1 MRAMA
6 PLPSD
11 RVLLADG
18 DPGLRRQIG
27 KRLLDASIF
36 ADSADDGRAAVD
48 LLGERTYA
56 LIVLGFELPN
66 RGAERVL
73 EFVRTLEPGSRPVVL
88 VVGEPSAARSLDV
101 DLVQIVLRT
110 PCNLTQLADMIQSC
124 VRSGNARSQDG
135 VGRGQ
140 TASI

>member
-1 MRAMA
+1 MA

-18 DPGLRRQIG
+18 DPGLRRQIR
-27 KRLLDASIF
+27 KRLLDVNVY
-36 ADSADDGRAAVD
+36 ADSVDDGSAALD
-48 LLGERTYA
+48 LLQQRSYA
-56 LIVLGFELPN
+56 VVLLGLLLPN

-73 EFVRTLEPGSRPVVL
+73 EHIRKTDRGSRPVVL
-88 VVGEPSAARSLDV
+88 MVGEPSAARSLDV

-124 VRSGNARSQDG
+124 VRS
-135 VGRGQ
+135 
-140 TASI
+140 ASAPPDDTQGLDQKLAV

>member
-1 MRAMA
+1 MA

-18 DPGLRRQIG
+18 DPGLRRQIR
-27 KRLLDASIF
+27 KRLLDVNIY
-36 ADSADDGRAAVD
+36 ADSVEDGSAALD
-48 LLGERTYA
+48 LLEQRSYA
-56 LIVLGFELPN
+56 LVLLGLLLAD

-73 EFVRTLEPGSRPVVL
+73 ESIRRMDRESRPVVL
-88 VVGEPSAARSLDV
+88 MVGEPSAARSLDV

-124 VRSGNARSQDG
+124 VRSGSAPPDEAAGLDQKLA
-135 VGRGQ
+135 V
-140 TASI
+140 